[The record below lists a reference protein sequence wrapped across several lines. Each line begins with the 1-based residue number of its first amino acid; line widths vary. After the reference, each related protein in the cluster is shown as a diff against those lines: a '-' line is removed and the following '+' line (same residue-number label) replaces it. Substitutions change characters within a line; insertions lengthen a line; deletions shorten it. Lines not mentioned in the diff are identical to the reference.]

1 MAKKQVKPT
10 PARKPSA
17 ITPPPVSK
25 SPSSNN
31 WSAWIP
37 MLLAVGI
44 TALCYLGSFST
55 ELVNWDDMPNITENK
70 NLARVGQGQTW
81 GETFRLIFD
90 LQTGNVIG
98 NYNPLPILTF
108 AIEKVASGGEFNEDM
123 FRMIHINNLI
133 LHLLVVFFAFRCLVL
148 LGFGPWGAFVG
159 ALLMGIH
166 PMRVESV
173 AWATERKDVLFG
185 AFYFAALE
193 AYIRSVKAIPNG
205 RANLYLLLSI
215 LLGILALFSKVQ
227 AVTLVVSMLVVD
239 YWLRREWSMRI
250 VTEKLILF
258 AASIAMGL
266 ANIYTLNSQGST
278 DDSATGYSFIDRLC
292 IACWSF
298 CVYVYK
304 LVIPYPM
311 SPLYPYPKPIPSHI
325 YASPIL
331 FIAFWVLIFLLWRR
345 GSRIAVFA
353 SLFFFLN
360 VAPVLQLFGAGQGY
374 LADRFTYVPYF
385 GFFAL
390 AAWAYHQ
397 YGQRESTGT
406 LVKII
411 AGLFL
416 TVFAYLTVQQVKI
429 WQNGE
434 TLWSHVL
441 PFQYDKEKG
450 RYVNSLPFWNRGQY
464 RREKGDYDRALA
476 DYTEA
481 IKVTDKDPD
490 LFISRGKTYF
500 DLAARGGAQ
509 SSALN
514 QKAIE
519 DYTKAVER
527 ATEKKTDGKL
537 SEALINRGAAFG
549 MAGRAQEALN
559 DLNQGIKVNPDN
571 KNGYFNRSILHF
583 QTQQYDKAIED
594 YTTYLKY
601 EPYDA
606 NILYERGMLRRSLSQ
621 PNNSDPKQPPK
632 STNLAMTQDALN
644 DLNLAIKYDPKFG
657 LAFVERGR
665 AQVMLGNL
673 DAAKRDFVQ
682 ARNLGI
688 KLTPADEAVLNR

>member
-10 PARKPSA
+10 PTRKPNTA
-17 ITPPPVSK
+17 TPPPNAAK
-25 SPSSNN
+25 SSSNASFGH
-31 WSAWIP
+31 WLP
-37 MLLAVGI
+37 LLAALGI
-44 TALCYLGSFST
+44 TTLCYLGSFSK
-55 ELVNWDDMPNITENK
+55 ELVNWDDMPNITENV
-70 NLARVGQGQTW
+70 NLQRVGQGQTW
-81 GETFRLIFD
+81 GETIGLIFD
-90 LQTGNVIG
+90 LDKGNVIG

-108 AIEKVASGGEFNEDM
+108 AMEKVASGGEFNEDM
-123 FRMIHINNLI
+123 YRMIHINNLI

-193 AYIRSVKAIPNG
+193 AYIRSVKTVSTG
-205 RANLYLLLSI
+205 RARLLLGLSVV
-215 LLGILALFSKVQ
+215 LGIFALFSKVQ
-227 AVTLVVSMLVVD
+227 AVTLVVSMLLVD
-239 YWLRREWSMRI
+239 YWLQRKLSLWLI
-250 VTEKLILF
+250 VEKSVLF
-258 AASIAMGL
+258 LASLAIGL

-278 DDSATGYSFIDRLC
+278 DDSATGYNLVDRLC
-292 IACWSF
+292 IATYSF
-298 CVYVYK
+298 CVYLYK
-304 LVIPYPM
+304 LVVPYPM
-311 SPLYPYPKPIPSHI
+311 SPLYPYPDKLPLYI

-331 FIAFWVLIFLLWRR
+331 FLAFWALIYWLWQR

-360 VAPVLQLFGAGQGY
+360 VAPVLQLFGAGQGF

-390 AAWAYHQ
+390 AAWAYQQ
-397 YGQRESTGT
+397 YGQRQSSGT

-411 AGLFL
+411 AGIFF
-416 TVFAYLTVQQVKI
+416 TAFAYITVQQVKI

-434 TLWSHVL
+434 TLWTHVL
-441 PFQYDKEKG
+441 KFQYDEEQK
-450 RYVNSLPFWNRGQY
+450 RYVNSLPFWNRGQH

-481 IKVTDKDPD
+481 IKVNDKDPD

-500 DLAARGGAQ
+500 DLAAKGGTNAGT
-509 SSALN
+509 LN
-514 QKAIE
+514 GKAID
-519 DYTKAVER
+519 DYTTAIQR
-527 ATEKKTDGKL
+527 AKEKSSTKKL
-537 SEALINRGAAFG
+537 SEALVNRGASFG
-549 MAGRAQEALN
+549 MAGRAQDALN
-559 DLNQGIKVNPDN
+559 DLNEGIKADPDN

-606 NILYERGMLRRSLSQ
+606 NILYERGMLRRSLNQ
-621 PNNSDPKQPPK
+621 PQE
-632 STNLAMTQDALN
+632 ALK
-644 DLNLAIKYDPKFG
+644 DLNLAIQYDAKFG
-657 LAFVERGR
+657 LAYTERGR
-665 AQVMLGNL
+665 ANVMLGNI

-688 KLTPADEAVLNR
+688 KLDAQDAAVLNR